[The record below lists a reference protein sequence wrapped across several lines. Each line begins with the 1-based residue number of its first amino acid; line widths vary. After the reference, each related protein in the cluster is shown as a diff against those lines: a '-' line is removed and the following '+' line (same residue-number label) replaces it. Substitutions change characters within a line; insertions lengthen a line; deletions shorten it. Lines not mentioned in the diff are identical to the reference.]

1 MSAILIWAIVATLLA
16 VIAVAVLLSQQ
27 AARRSA
33 LAAQAQ
39 TAQALR
45 EAQRA
50 LDIAQATDS
59 ERRRIYDDL
68 HDDVGGKLLTLL
80 HQVRDPE
87 QTELVRAAL
96 QDLRDIVSRSRS
108 ISGSLWEVLALLREE
123 TERRLDA
130 LGTALIWLQS
140 DAVEDPTLDDAQA
153 MHLFRIGR
161 ESVTNA
167 MRHARP
173 QTLRIVIEQVGCD
186 LVFEVTDDGAFQP
199 DRVGA
204 GRGTQSM
211 QTRATQLKG
220 NIAWVEGTLGGTKV
234 RLRFPLPPASA
245 G

>member
-173 QTLRIVIEQVGCD
+173 QTLRIVVEQVGRD